1 HALPIWKFATEPT
14 WIHDWPP
21 ERRIGAVMNPITGI
35 PTSAAPTTFNASP
48 SLNRNPR
55 REDMALVL
63 SVHRAGRGVSVMVG
77 SPGTGRRW
85 ATSHAVTSA
94 TCSGDSG
101 CPLTYPRQSG
111 IPRSGRPTI
120 TVVRNPWSLTRA
132 RYDGSTTD
140 PPLGPPRPSRP

>member
-1 HALPIWKFATEPT
+1 MARRVSLSGKFATEPT

-63 SVHRAGRGVSVMVG
+63 SVHRPGRVVSAH
-77 SPGTGRRW
+77 PGTGPRW
-85 ATSHAVTSA
+85 DTSQAVTSE
-94 TCSGDSG
+94 TRSGDNG
-101 CPLTYPRQSG
+101 CPPTNPNQTG
-111 IPRSGRPTI
+111 IP
-120 TVVRNPWSLTRA
+120 TV
-132 RYDGSTTD
+132 
-140 PPLGPPRPSRP
+140 GPPANAAVPNP

>member
-1 HALPIWKFATEPT
+1 MARRVSPSGKFATEPT

-63 SVHRAGRGVSVMVG
+63 SVHRAGRGVSVDG
-77 SPGTGRRW
+77 GEPGNR
-85 ATSHAVTSA
+85 
-94 TCSGDSG
+94 
-101 CPLTYPRQSG
+101 
-111 IPRSGRPTI
+111 
-120 TVVRNPWSLTRA
+120 
-132 RYDGSTTD
+132 
-140 PPLGPPRPSRP
+140 PPLGHEPRCDIRDVLRR

>member
-1 HALPIWKFATEPT
+1 MARRVSPSGKFVTAAT

-21 ERRIGAVMNPITGI
+21 ARRIGAVMNPITGI

-77 SPGTGRRW
+77 SRPGTGRRW
-85 ATSHAVTSA
+85 ATSHA
-94 TCSGDSG
+94 
-101 CPLTYPRQSG
+101 LTAG
-111 IPRSGRPTI
+111 
-120 TVVRNPWSLTRA
+120 TRA
-132 RYDGSTTD
+132 GGT
-140 PPLGPPRPSRP
+140 G